1 MASITVEKIVHAPV
15 SEVWAAWDDFGGIH
29 RFNPNLSGS
38 HLLEGSAKTGLG
50 ATRQCDLIDGK
61 NYIQER
67 VVDYVPNKRMVID
80 IFDGT
85 IPVRNARAEIE
96 LHEKGERQTE
106 VTMTMHFQPKMGI
119 FGQLMVPLMKP
130 QFRKLLA
137 KLLDGNA
144 AYVEKARPL
153 AA

>member
-1 MASITVEKIVHAPV
+1 MATITVERTVRAPV
-15 SEVWAAWDDFGGIH
+15 SEVWATWDDFGGIH

-38 HLLEGSAKTGLG
+38 FLLEGSAPTGLG

-67 VVDYVPNKRMVID
+67 VVDYVPNKRMVLD
-80 IFDGT
+80 VFDGT
-85 IPVRNARAEIE
+85 VPVKNARAEIE
-96 LHEKGERQTE
+96 LRALDDDSTS
-106 VTMTMHFQPKMGI
+106 VSMTMHFEPKMGVL
-119 FGQLMVPLMKP
+119 GKLMLPLMKP

-137 KLLDGNA
+137 KLLEGNA
-144 AYVEKARPL
+144 AYVEKDRPL